1 MADYHPLIARA
12 VAGLEKST
20 GEARRTLYDRARHAL
35 VAQLSSVDPPLND
48 SDITRERLAL
58 EDAIRKVEA
67 EASRKARTEPPNPEP
82 ASKVRAP
89 DAKRWEAASK
99 WDEPPTSPA
108 EEPPPVVRKAAM
120 PPWPEPAPL
129 RPLTPRLPP
138 ESSARA
144 SDNLAEGTDEANE
157 QTAEPQPSAPEQ
169 ATPAA
174 APRMSAGDG
183 RSLLDSGLRDF
194 RHVVSEA
201 DELASAHAM
210 KSARDT
216 FDFVSEPS
224 EADRAGQRASSD
236 GALTP
241 DMLEASYV
249 SPSPAFRPAGK
260 GVAGEIADSEFDDAP
275 HAPPRS
281 YRELIR
287 VASVLLVVLGV
298 GGLVTWQWPAITY
311 FYRLASTPSVV
322 EAPKETQ
329 PTTRPKIADRL
340 DPGGPQL
347 PVNPVT
353 QPGAAVAQRVVLY
366 EEDPTDP
373 QGKRYVGSAIWRT
386 ETISPGAGKSPE
398 LAVRADIEIPDLK
411 LAMTWSLRRN
421 TDQSLPA
428 THTVEIMFRL
438 PPNFP
443 SGGIS
448 NVPGIL
454 MKQTEQTRGVA
465 LAGLAVKVTNG
476 FFLIGLSATEADRE
490 RNVQLLKERSWLDI
504 PVVYTNNRRA
514 ILALEKG
521 TPGERAFADAF
532 KAWGQ

>member
-1 MADYHPLIARA
+1 MADYYPLIARA
-12 VAGLEKST
+12 VSGLEKST
-20 GEARRTLYDRARHAL
+20 GEARRTIYDRARNAL

-99 WDEPPTSPA
+99 WDEPPTSSA

-120 PPWPEPAPL
+120 PPWPVPALL

-169 ATPAA
+169 AAA
-174 APRMSAGDG
+174 ATAPRKSAGDG

-194 RHVVSEA
+194 RDVVSEA

-210 KSARDT
+210 KSARD

-241 DMLEASYV
+241 DMPEASYV

-260 GVAGEIADSEFDDAP
+260 GVAGEIAESEFDDAP

-340 DPGGPQL
+340 DPGEAQL

-353 QPGAAVAQRVVLY
+353 QPGAAVAQRVV
-366 EEDPTDP
+366 
-373 QGKRYVGSAIWRT
+373 
-386 ETISPGAGKSPE
+386 
-398 LAVRADIEIPDLK
+398 
-411 LAMTWSLRRN
+411 
-421 TDQSLPA
+421 
-428 THTVEIMFRL
+428 
-438 PPNFP
+438 
-443 SGGIS
+443 
-448 NVPGIL
+448 
-454 MKQTEQTRGVA
+454 
-465 LAGLAVKVTNG
+465 
-476 FFLIGLSATEADRE
+476 
-490 RNVQLLKERSWLDI
+490 
-504 PVVYTNNRRA
+504 
-514 ILALEKG
+514 
-521 TPGERAFADAF
+521 
-532 KAWGQ
+532 